1 MKLYN
6 FNFKEKPGRSYGK
19 HHGDVEFILDD
30 KPFKGHCIN
39 SDDSFYVELGD
50 GVGLKMIKDNEPR
63 YGTLQEASENINHFK
78 EKKVNIFPEVMDHNI
93 DGDHLLMK
101 VRHLGKPL
109 LRDEETPNPMPSWMP
124 EKDHPFAKRELQA
137 PLSLLNKLNNAFLEE
152 KITPEDEWC
161 KKDNIIGDKII
172 DFHRFKVD
180 KNRYEIPTQASR
192 EDCQKIYDNAVKRY
206 LSKGDNK
213 WKGKIYQGHTFS
225 NGFSFKGYSSDGK
238 NFDSYRKLNFY
249 YMNKAKGKK
258 VLDLGC
264 NEGFFS
270 TQASLAGAKSV
281 TAIDLYDH
289 DIELASEIRD
299 EITGLKNIEYMQGD
313 AVDFVKNDT
322 NKYHLTFLSSV
333 LHQIYPN
340 TKGAEEFIGN
350 IARRT
355 EYLCFES
362 TANHKLMNI
371 SLKQMKEFFSKFFHQ
386 VRFLFAYDAYSTGY
400 RIIFMCWNPR

>member
-6 FNFKEKPGRSYGK
+6 FNFKEKPGRTHGK
-19 HHGDVEFILDD
+19 HHGDVEFTLDG

-39 SDDSFYVELGD
+39 SDDSFYTELED
-50 GVGLKMIKDNEPR
+50 GVGLKMIKDNAAR
-63 YGTLQEASENINHFK
+63 YGTLKETSENINYFK
-78 EKKVNIFPEVMDHNI
+78 GKKLSIFPEVIDHNI

-101 VRHLGKPL
+101 VQHLN
-109 LRDEETPNPMPSWMP
+109 DEELPNPMPSWMP
-124 EKDHPFAKRELQA
+124 ERDHSFAKKQLQA
-137 PLSLLNKLNNAFLEE
+137 PLSLLNELNNAFIRE

-161 KKDNIIGDKII
+161 KEGNIIGDKII

-180 KNRYEIPTQASR
+180 KKRYEIPTEATP
-192 EDCQKIYDNAVKRY
+192 EDCQKIFDNAVSRY
-206 LSKGDNK
+206 LARGDNK

-225 NGFSFKGYSSDGK
+225 NGHAFEGYKSDGI

-249 YMNKAKGKK
+249 YLNKARGKR
-258 VLDLGC
+258 VLDIGC

-270 TQASLAGAKSV
+270 TQASLAGAESV
-281 TAIDLYDH
+281 TSVDLCKE
-289 DIELASEIRD
+289 DILLASEIRD
-299 EITGLKNIEYMQGD
+299 EITGLKNIDYIESD
-313 AVDFVKNDT
+313 AVDFIKNDT
-322 NKYHLTFLSSV
+322 SKYYLTFLSSV

-362 TANHKLMNI
+362 TVDHKLMNI
-371 SLKQMKEFFSKFFHQ
+371 SLKQMVEFFNKFFHG
-386 VRFLFAYDAYSTGY
+386 VRFLFAYNAYSSGY
-400 RIIFMCWNPR
+400 RVIFMCWSPK